1 MMTEGDARTTR
12 GIIGDADARSTSGII
27 YVFRKLS
34 IAFGDKLSIVLKTI
48 ARKIVSIDE
57 RSVRSLTKNRKIS
70 LC

>member
-12 GIIGDADARSTSGII
+12 GIIGDADARSTAGII
-27 YVFRKLS
+27 FTFRRLL
-34 IAFGDKLSIVLKTI
+34 IVFGDKLSILSKTI
-48 ARKIVSIDE
+48 VRKIVGIDE